1 MLEQQYASS
10 NPLGPLSSALSVKRV
25 AGLVV
30 GLVVIVVL
38 VNGFIGGGFTGEP
51 AVFSLSGTVV
61 DTDGSPVVG
70 AVVSVERGG
79 ETVKTGPDGSF
90 TLSNVTEGERVV
102 SIVPAGES
110 LAAQSYQ
117 MSVQP
122 DGTLVAAEDSYTN
135 VTASGVWFEVDAPVQ
150 QTVQKTVA
158 NGTVVVSYSNPANAL
173 LSDGVL
179 VSLAPPD
186 STRITDSVSLNGTDS
201 TARTVPGRVSGQQLV
216 ATVGVGEKRLTE
228 RGTWSEES
236 VPLELAGT
244 LTPEDIVVRLTGD
257 ANSRTRTIERTVTDG
272 TTFTETVRGS
282 SSGPIEVSFYGG
294 TTTASTRESGVFTGE
309 NPTIEIDESA
319 APSQTTVRLTGSVTE
334 RAGSSSGTV
343 RDGVG
348 SFTVAGS
355 LPAQDARVTFS
366 GGTSQTEQVGDA
378 SVTADADDG
387 AESPTVRVFEAPAD
401 GTYTL
406 TTEFTVTRN
415 GELLSAGYLVN
426 GDRTAVQPGT
436 RTHTLTL
443 SQGDVVSLVLEA
455 TQESSGADKS
465 YSRGNH
471 DVYVSDTLV
480 TPTQVAPG
488 EPVSVTAVMENRGE
502 GYGLD
507 VVLFKDGEAVDNE
520 NEYFGDGETK
530 EVTFDPIRFTEPGLH
545 TVSVNDGSA
554 VTVQV
559 GDGEAKSGAGTMDA
573 TATYTTE
580 SGTVTV
586 DTNDDGTGE
595 CTVSATGGEC
605 SLGQLNPGE
614 VQFSVDESGVTD
626 TSFTVSYTR
635 RDGPQNVQADIDSD
649 GVVDISVPGILDGT
663 VEETV
668 ELGAGLNTIDIEVEN
683 GQSVKYD
690 IEYAEAGQVAQ
701 PSLFVDGTEVV
712 SETDNFTGERTYQI
726 EALDSG
732 THEFTVG
739 SANATSEFNVR
750 LSWAEAGDTL
760 YPAVLLNGETV
771 CQPAQ
776 FGGDNAC
783 QIDTTGLSEGPA
795 TLSFQPATGVSEFE
809 YEVAYTARATADR
822 VTLSS
827 DRTTI
832 GISRNDATS
841 EEVTGA
847 WTTERN
853 TQILQT
859 GDNFLSIESP
869 QVDGIRVPVEVNLTY
884 TYETTR
890 PESPRITVTN
900 AAGDTYTK
908 EVSRET
914 LNEAGVLQE
923 ETVVQLPAEWFT
935 RGENT
940 IRVSSTNG
948 GVIIT
953 TVDTYTSRDGKVK

>member
-1 MLEQQYASS
+1 
-10 NPLGPLSSALSVKRV
+10 
-25 AGLVV
+25 
-30 GLVVIVVL
+30 
-38 VNGFIGGGFTGEP
+38 
-51 AVFSLSGTVV
+51 
-61 DTDGSPVVG
+61 
-70 AVVSVERGG
+70 
-79 ETVKTGPDGSF
+79 
-90 TLSNVTEGERVV
+90 
-102 SIVPAGES
+102 
-110 LAAQSYQ
+110 
-117 MSVQP
+117 
-122 DGTLVAAEDSYTN
+122 
-135 VTASGVWFEVDAPVQ
+135 
-150 QTVQKTVA
+150 
-158 NGTVVVSYSNPANAL
+158 
-173 LSDGVL
+173 
-179 VSLAPPD
+179 
-186 STRITDSVSLNGTDS
+186 
-201 TARTVPGRVSGQQLV
+201 
-216 ATVGVGEKRLTE
+216 
-228 RGTWSEES
+228 
-236 VPLELAGT
+236 
-244 LTPEDIVVRLTGD
+244 
-257 ANSRTRTIERTVTDG
+257 
-272 TTFTETVRGS
+272 
-282 SSGPIEVSFYGG
+282 
-294 TTTASTRESGVFTGE
+294 
-309 NPTIEIDESA
+309 
-319 APSQTTVRLTGSVTE
+319 
-334 RAGSSSGTV
+334 
-343 RDGVG
+343 
-348 SFTVAGS
+348 
-355 LPAQDARVTFS
+355 
-366 GGTSQTEQVGDA
+366 
-378 SVTADADDG
+378 
-387 AESPTVRVFEAPAD
+387 
-401 GTYTL
+401 
-406 TTEFTVTRN
+406 
-415 GELLSAGYLVN
+415 
-426 GDRTAVQPGT
+426 
-436 RTHTLTL
+436 
-443 SQGDVVSLVLEA
+443 
-455 TQESSGADKS
+455 
-465 YSRGNH
+465 
-471 DVYVSDTLV
+471 
-480 TPTQVAPG
+480 
-488 EPVSVTAVMENRGE
+488 MENRGE